1 MVWYLHNVWHIGS
14 CLAASDLFLFGYLH
28 RLEKLGM
35 RGIVAVRGGGAE
47 GNEGPVSSAS
57 LTAGRMTRTRTR
69 AIKEGIDPIPIQLPL
84 LLFCPEA
91 AVAMVE
97 SAKMDD

>member
-14 CLAASDLFLFGYLH
+14 CLAASDLFLFGYLY

-35 RGIVAVRGGGAE
+35 RGIVAVRGGG
-47 GNEGPVSSAS
+47 
-57 LTAGRMTRTRTR
+57 TR

>member
-57 LTAGRMTRTRTR
+57 LTPGRVTRTR
-69 AIKEGIDPIPIQLPL
+69 AVKEGIDPTPIQLPL

-91 AVAMVE
+91 AVALVKA
-97 SAKMDD
+97 AKMDD